1 MKLLKKSS
9 RNHVKRQKSVIFVKK
24 KLKINIWKITKYRKV
39 RDHCHFTGNYG
50 GTAHSICKLE
60 YTVPKK
66 LPIAL
71 HNGTHY
77 DYHFIIKELVE
88 EFKKIYLFRIK
99 HWKIHNLYSS
109 NRKGSYKNLKKIWK
123 KLWKIYPTYYNLLR
137 AQDLWQAYY
146 QILSIYFLK

>member
-1 MKLLKKSS
+1 MRLLKKSS

-50 GTAHSICKLE
+50 GTAHSRCNLE

-71 HNGTHY
+71 HNGTNY
-77 DYHFIIKELVE
+77 DYHFIIKELSE

-99 HWKIHNLYSS
+99 HRKIHNLYSS
-109 NRKGSYKNLKKIWK
+109 NRKGSYKN
-123 KLWKIYPTYYNLLR
+123 
-137 AQDLWQAYY
+137 
-146 QILSIYFLK
+146 